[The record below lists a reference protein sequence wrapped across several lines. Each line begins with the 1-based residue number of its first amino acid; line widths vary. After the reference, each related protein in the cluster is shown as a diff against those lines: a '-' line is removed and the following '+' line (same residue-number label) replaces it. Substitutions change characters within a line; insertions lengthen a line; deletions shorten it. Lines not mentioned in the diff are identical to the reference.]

1 MALDGANEHGTSR
14 FRFQDI
20 EKIEFSVI
28 LRKDFTRNNKNLTN
42 ASKKGIKNQKI
53 KQKEL

>member
-53 KQKEL
+53 KEKEL

>member
-20 EKIEFSVI
+20 EKIEFSI
-28 LRKDFTRNNKNLTN
+28 ISRKDLSGNNNNLTK
-42 ASKKGIKNQKI
+42 ASKKEIKNKKI
-53 KQKEL
+53 M